1 MEIRYTPT
9 SEDSLNALRAS
20 PRPAWALSLFVLLL
34 SLMFVVGIYLID
46 HDLTAIGW
54 VWLAASVALGIAVYE
69 APRIQTRRALKTTP
83 SAQGEIAITF
93 ADAGTMATYPTG
105 KSELEWRAYTRYKET
120 EHGFLLFLSSYRSI
134 FIPKRVM
141 SPEQVRELRSLLSS
155 HLRKPELR

>member
-20 PRPAWALSLFVLLL
+20 PRPPWALSLFVLLL

-54 VWLAASVALGIAVYE
+54 IWLAASVALGIVVYE

-83 SAQGEIAITF
+83 IGPR
-93 ADAGTMATYPTG
+93 GN
-105 KSELEWRAYTRYKET
+105 R
-120 EHGFLLFLSSYRSI
+120 HH
-134 FIPKRVM
+134 V
-141 SPEQVRELRSLLSS
+141 
-155 HLRKPELR
+155 